1 MMGAAR
7 RLIVNADD
15 LGRTSGINRGIVE
28 AHRRG
33 IVTSATLMVN
43 HAAAPEAG
51 ALARQNPRLGLGL
64 HVALTGGSPTLAPAQ
79 ITTLVDAQGRLPAKP
94 EGLGAADP
102 AEIRAEAR
110 AQLARF
116 VDIVGRLPTH
126 FDSHHHSHRLPAVF
140 DALVALAAE
149 TGRPVRAAAAG
160 MGERLRRRGVAT
172 TDHFVE
178 AFHGEDATLDRLK
191 AILETLPPG
200 TTELMC
206 HPAFVDEELRAASGY
221 AEPRARELQVL
232 TDERARRALE
242 EGGIRLIHFGEL

>member
-15 LGRTSGINRGIVE
+15 LGRTPGINRGIVE

-43 HAAAPEAG
+43 YAAATEAA
-51 ALARQNPRLGLGL
+51 ALAQDSPRLGVGL
-64 HVALTGGSPTLAPAQ
+64 HVALTGGAPALAPAE
-79 ITTLVDAQGRLPAKP
+79 IPTLVDGQGRLPAKP
-94 EGLGAADP
+94 EGLASADP
-102 AEIRAEAR
+102 AEVLAEAR

-116 VDIVGRLPTH
+116 REMVGRLPTH
-126 FDSHHHSHRLPAVF
+126 FDSHHHSHRLPVVF
-140 DALVALAAE
+140 DALLALARE
-149 TGRPVRAAAAG
+149 TGRPVRSASSG
-160 MGERLRRRGVAT
+160 MGERLRREGVAT

-178 AFHGEDATLDRLK
+178 AFHDEGATLDTLLG
-191 AILETLPPG
+191 ILATLPPG

-206 HPAFVDEELRAASGY
+206 HPAFVDEELRAGSGY

-232 TDERARRALE
+232 TDDRVRRALE
-242 EGGIRLIHFGEL
+242 EAGVRLIHFGEL